1 MIYTDQHVHCQSSPD
16 SRTPLREM
24 AAAARDRGMSA
35 VCFTDHIDMDFGD
48 LGDLR
53 WETRKDILRAAW
65 ADIRENLENSHKDGE
80 QQRIVDPKEEKPGQ
94 RCHKHKQTGF
104 EHAGKIAHQSV
115 FAPETGG

>member
-53 WETRKDILRAAW
+53 WETRKDIKLGKGIVSCGCCPRA
-65 ADIRENLENSHKDGE
+65 R
-80 QQRIVDPKEEKPGQ
+80 
-94 RCHKHKQTGF
+94 
-104 EHAGKIAHQSV
+104 
-115 FAPETGG
+115 

>member
-24 AAAARDRGMSA
+24 AAAARDHGMSA

-65 ADIRENLENSHKDGE
+65 ADIRETPAEGITV
-80 QQRIVDPKEEKPGQ
+80 R
-94 RCHKHKQTGF
+94 
-104 EHAGKIAHQSV
+104 
-115 FAPETGG
+115 